1 MCVSRPSRK
10 SKGIGVAGLLLV
22 VLAVWQ
28 VLLVQ
33 RKCYTEWFRLHTVAT
48 KGTYTI
54 LFDLMLTVVWFRNDL
69 RVHDNE
75 ALATANREST
85 SLLPVYCFDP
95 REFGTSVNGISST
108 GPYRAQ

>member
-1 MCVSRPSRK
+1 M
-10 SKGIGVAGLLLV
+10 
-22 VLAVWQ
+22 
-28 VLLVQ
+28 
-33 RKCYTEWFRLHTVAT
+33 AT
-48 KGTYTI
+48 KGINTI
-54 LFDLMLTVVWFRNDL
+54 LFGMILTVVWFRNDL

-95 REFGTSVNGISST
+95 REFGTTVNGFSST